1 MNRWVGDLE
10 GLRAHWEH
18 ERWVVGGHSFG
29 AGLALAY
36 ALEHPDRTRA
46 VLYLSC
52 VLRLHG
58 ERDWHGE
65 YRRARLE
72 RIPEPRRQRYMELRR
87 QRDSE
92 RGIRPASEA
101 ELRTLAIGAEFA
113 DRKMA
118 ERLEPLLRAE
128 LATVNDVVNREL
140 GVDFDRHFESAS
152 MLERL
157 RRLDVPVLLVHGRAD
172 PRPLAAV
179 EALARALPHAELVVL
194 PGVGHFPY
202 LEAPDLLG
210 RVVRGFLASLP

>member
-1 MNRWVGDLE
+1 
-10 GLRAHWEH
+10 
-18 ERWVVGGHSFG
+18 
-29 AGLALAY
+29 
-36 ALEHPDRTRA
+36 
-46 VLYLSC
+46 LSC

-58 ERDWHGE
+58 EPDWHGK

-72 RIPEPRRQRYMELRR
+72 RIPEPRRQRYLELRR